1 MTDTDTD
8 LIESLISRLDTEFA
22 SEDYAA
28 IRAAARRLQ
37 ATDPD
42 LARIAESIADLSID
56 IDRRTGGEPLDPR
69 PNRLSM
75 GDQLTL
81 VTDTGRID
89 GRIRQIWIGNTNITE
104 AVTSDGLKFT
114 GDADGNRIIA
124 EATLAVLGPI
134 TSTAEET
141 LA

>member
-22 SEDYAA
+22 SEDPAE

-42 LARIAESIADLSID
+42 LARIADSIADLALD

-69 PNRLSM
+69 PNRISM

-89 GRIRQIWIGNTNITE
+89 GRVRQIWIGNTNITE
-104 AVTSDGLKFT
+104 AVTPDGLKLT
-114 GDADGNRIIA
+114 ADANGTRMIA
-124 EATLAVLGPI
+124 EVTLTTAGPVIATEGAQ
-134 TSTAEET
+134 A
-141 LA
+141 